1 MAQYYA
7 IVNNEFRF
15 PFFQWEPYAT
25 DVLRLATDNLS
36 QVKEAFTHITNISV
50 VDDNDIEVAVLTQYD
65 TYSSINYL
73 GRNYSNQLDS
83 FMDEF
88 LVTLTK
94 ADLIE
99 QVKRIEDIVNPVID
113 FESMTLSEYKEWKIG
128 QLSDMGEATIFA
140 GTNVEL
146 TDGTVK
152 NFTYDLEDQSNLL
165 NAIFIIQALDD
176 LTITLPYHEHGQ
188 ACELYKALDI
198 LAIYISLQIFSTTV
212 QTFTNMRINWVR
224 SCATKDEVRAIEFDT
239 PLSEDWQARADAVL
253 VPAMEI
259 VNELKKK
266 YFPEKVESTE
276 PTEST
281 EE

>member
-7 IVNNEFRF
+7 LINNEFRF
-15 PFFQWEPYAT
+15 PFFQWEPYAA
-25 DVLRLATDNLS
+25 DSFHLATDDLS
-36 QVKEAFTHITNISV
+36 QVKEAFSHIQTISV
-50 VDDNDIEVAVLTQYD
+50 VDDTDLEVATFTQYD
-65 TYSSINYL
+65 TYSSINYM
-73 GRNYSNQLDS
+73 GRNYSAQLDG
-83 FMDEF
+83 FADE
-88 LVTLTK
+88 LVVTLTK

-99 QVKRIEDIVNPVID
+99 QVKRIEDIVNPIID
-113 FESMTLSEYKEWKIG
+113 FDMMTLEDYKEWKIN

-140 GTNVEL
+140 GTDVEL

-188 ACELYKALDI
+188 ACELYGALDI

-212 QTFTNMRINWVR
+212 QTLTNMRINWVR

-239 PLSEDWQARADAVL
+239 PLPEDWQARADAVL
-253 VPAMEI
+253 IPAMTI

-266 YFPEKVESTE
+266 YFPERVETS
-276 PTEST
+276 

>member
-7 IVNNEFRF
+7 IINNEFRF
-15 PFFQWEPYAT
+15 PLFYWDAYNSENLF
-25 DVLRLATDNLS
+25 LATDDLS
-36 QVKEAFTHITNISV
+36 QVKEAFTHITQISIFN
-50 VDDNDIEVAVLTQYD
+50 DNDIEVATFTQFD
-65 TYSSINYL
+65 TYSSINYM

-83 FMDEF
+83 FADE
-88 LVTLTK
+88 LAVALTK

-113 FESMTLSEYKEWKIG
+113 FDSMSLEDYKEWKID
-128 QLSDMGEATIFA
+128 QLSEMGEATIFA
-140 GTNVEL
+140 GTDVEL

-176 LTITLPYHEHGQ
+176 LTITIPYHGHGEP
-188 ACELYKALDI
+188 CELYSALDV
-198 LAIYISLQIFSTTV
+198 LATYISLQIFSTTV
-212 QTFTNMRINWVR
+212 QTLTNMRINWVR

-239 PLSEDWQARADAVL
+239 PLPEDWQARADAIL
-253 VPAMEI
+253 VPAMNI

-266 YFPEKVESTE
+266 YFPET
-276 PTEST
+276 T